1 MNDTKKSLVSFSFF
15 FFLKEQE
22 IMEEI
27 FWQQVTVHKVFSKHH
42 LVNDVQQSPIQ
53 LFK

>member
-1 MNDTKKSLVSFSFF
+1 MNDTKKSPVSFRV